1 MKVQELLEKVNPQQ
15 FKPGFE
21 RVKELPGGKY
31 KLVATNG
38 YIKSGASESEQ
49 LRIEVQTMRG
59 TKLGWVNFE
68 VIDDNLEALDLNV
81 DKQFRRRGLATAMYD
96 FARELGNTIAP
107 SRKQKPLGKLFWTKD
122 HSKDSK

>member
-1 MKVQELLEKVNPQQ
+1 MKVAELFEGVNAAQ

-31 KLVATNG
+31 KLVVTNG
-38 YIKSGASESEQ
+38 YIKSGADKSEQ
-49 LRIEVQTMRG
+49 LRIEVQTLRG

-68 VIDDNLEALDLNV
+68 VVDGSLEALDLNV

-107 SRKQKPLGKLFWTKD
+107 SKKQTPLGKLFWTKD
-122 HSKDSK
+122 HSKAAD